1 MGSVCVVGSAAVI
14 LWRILECVFAA
25 VLLSIGLWV
34 AARRWNR
41 DDPIPMPYFMRWVLL
56 LPRGPHSPE
65 HLMAVLGPR
74 SGERILELGPGVGV
88 HAVTVAAA
96 LAPGGVLDAF
106 DLQHEMLVAL
116 RRRAMKTG
124 VKNILATEGDARS
137 LPYARHAFDAAYLIT
152 ALGEVADERAALR
165 EVRRV
170 LKPHGRLVI
179 GEWLVDPDYISL
191 SVLEKEARDAGLA
204 LERTTGPRFCY
215 FAVFHPSAMAGLHGE
230 QPWPTTT

>member
-1 MGSVCVVGSAAVI
+1 MIFRS
-14 LWRILECVFAA
+14 ILEWAVAA
-25 VLLSIGLWV
+25 VLLSVGLWF

-56 LPRGPHSPE
+56 LPRGPHSPQR
-65 HLMAVLGPR
+65 LMAVLSPR

-88 HAVTVAAA
+88 HAVTVASA

-116 RRRAMKTG
+116 RRRATKTDL
-124 VKNILATEGDARS
+124 KNILATEGDAQA
-137 LPYARHAFDAAYLIT
+137 LPYARHAFDAAYLVS

-170 LKPHGRLVI
+170 LKPQGRLVI

-191 SVLEKEARDAGLA
+191 SVLEEEARDAGLVV
-204 LERTTGPRFCY
+204 ERTAGPRFCY
-215 FAVFHPSAMAGLHGE
+215 FAVFRPTAMAGLRGE
-230 QPWPTTT
+230 ARWPTTT